1 MAVGTAGSTEKI
13 GFSPWWRFLGSLA
26 ERLRARVTGFLN
38 KLKKIANDDP
48 RRISHSCK
56 VGLALTLVSIF
67 YYVTPLFDG
76 FGVSAIWAVLTVV
89 VVMEFTVGL
98 SSFMVTL
105 IGATL
110 SKGLNRAFATLLAG
124 FLAVGAHQIA
134 ILFGEKGE
142 PILLGLFVF
151 LLAASATFSRFI
163 PEIKARYDYGVTI
176 FILTF
181 SLVALS
187 SYRAEELIQLAHQRL
202 STIVIGVV
210 TCLFTTIVVIPVWA
224 GEDLHK
230 LAAGNLDKLAS
241 FLEGLGS
248 EYLGEKM
255 GSESLEGKS
264 FLQVHKSVLNSKPTE
279 DSLDRG
285 CVLLLIHL
293 MFTYMQCNFAR
304 WEPGHGPFRFRH
316 PWKQYLKIGSS
327 SRRCASYMEALTT
340 YITTTPKTESNKEPE
355 LRLKIRTACLEMS
368 SESAKALR
376 ELSSAIRTMTAPT
389 SFKSH
394 VAAAVA
400 ASGELGAALL
410 KDADLADV
418 LHVATIATLLT
429 ELVLRTQEI
438 ACSVE
443 ELARLARFKSLEPVP
458 KATVK
463 PVVDGESPPH
473 VAIDVRE

>member
-1 MAVGTAGSTEKI
+1 MEVGTGSGEKI
-13 GFSPWWRFLGSLA
+13 GFSPWWPFLSSLV
-26 ERLRARVTGFLN
+26 ERLMARVTGFLN

-89 VVMEFTVGL
+89 VVMEFTV
-98 SSFMVTL
+98 
-105 IGATL
+105 GATL

-181 SLVALS
+181 SLVAVS
-187 SYRAEELIQLAHQRL
+187 SYRADELIQLAHQRL

-210 TCLFTTIVVIPVWA
+210 TCLFTTIFVIPVWA

-248 EYLGEKM
+248 ECLGEKM
-255 GSESLEGKS
+255 GGESLEGKS

-279 DSLDRG
+279 DSL
-285 CVLLLIHL
+285 
-293 MFTYMQCNFAR
+293 CNFAR
-304 WEPGHGPFRFRH
+304 WEPGHGRFRFRH
-316 PWKQYLKIGSS
+316 PWRQYLKIGAS

-355 LRLKIRTACLEMS
+355 LRLKIRTACVEMS

-376 ELSSAIRTMTAPT
+376 VLSSAIRNMTAPT
-389 SFKSH
+389 SAQSH

-400 ASGELGAALL
+400 ASGELGAALS

-418 LHVATIATLLT
+418 LHVATIATLLA
-429 ELVLRTQEI
+429 ELVVRTQEI
-438 ACSVE
+438 AGSVE
-443 ELARLARFKSLEPVP
+443 ELARLARFRSLEPVT
-458 KATVK
+458 KASVK
-463 PVVDGESPPH
+463 PVADGESPPH